1 MRGISEEFLKG
12 ILDDGNDKYKMSAPY
27 INAQRKV
34 IQALINQCKEF
45 NPWLPIDNNTPPNRR
60 LLLFYP
66 GLGIHVGERLSD
78 GNFCIE
84 AYDMDTTPTHY
95 QELPDAPKE

>member
-1 MRGISEEFLKG
+1 MRGIKEERLRELFRVQYNPPRDEYERGFNNCLAM
-12 ILDDGNDKYKMSAPY
+12 L
-27 INAQRKV
+27 
-34 IQALINQCKEF
+34 LTFECKEL

-95 QELPDAPKE
+95 QELPDDPKD

>member
-1 MRGISEEFLKG
+1 MRGISEERLK
-12 ILDDGNDKYKMSAPY
+12 
-27 INAQRKV
+27 Q
-34 IQALINQCKEF
+34 LIDNHQFDSFGELEESLLSECKEL

-66 GLGIHVGERLSD
+66 GLGIHVGEMLSD

>member
-1 MRGISEEFLKG
+1 MRGISEERLMK
-12 ILDDGNDKYKMSAPY
+12 IANETHDSDDTNMIVLSLLDMLLDE
-27 INAQRKV
+27 
-34 IQALINQCKEF
+34 CKEL
-45 NPWLPIDNNTPPNRR
+45 NPWLPIDNNTPQNRR

-66 GLGIHVGERLSD
+66 GLGIHVGARLSD

-95 QELPDAPKE
+95 QELPEDPKD